1 MQGMRLA
8 PGEVGVVQ
16 FRKKPSG
23 RYAARVRF
31 RDHTGA
37 WRSVQVTAETKT
49 AADRRVRAALQ
60 RALETSGSG
69 EYTSKT
75 TFGVVAEEWYS
86 GIADLVDHGQRS
98 PSTLG
103 LYRHVLDRH
112 VLPGLGSLR
121 LQEITPARVD
131 RFLQDK
137 RRSTGYST
145 AKLCRSVASGVC
157 GLAVRRDAL
166 RSNPVR
172 DVSTLEKR
180 GEREARALTPEECRE
195 WLAILDSSELARRKD
210 LPDFT
215 RFLLGTGC
223 RLGEGV
229 GVLWED
235 LDLERHL
242 LHVRRTVLRVKGR
255 GLVAKQPKTRSGERV
270 LRIPYW
276 LVQLL
281 FARRSQL
288 EEAVGPVFPD
298 RHGGYRD
305 RNNIEADFRKVR
317 QGTAFEWVVPHVY
330 RKTVAT
336 MLDQGG
342 LSARLIADQL
352 GHSRISMT
360 QDVYLGRRAVD
371 GSVASAL
378 EGLLDVDESG
388 DEDPGS
394 VSLTVVS

>member
-1 MQGMRLA
+1 MGGVAEGLGGLMQGMRLA

-37 WRSVQVTAETKT
+37 WRSLQVTAETKS
-49 AADRRVRAALQ
+49 AADRRVREALG

-69 EYTSKT
+69 EYSSKT

-86 GIADLVDHGQRS
+86 GIEDLVEHGQRS

-121 LQEITPARVD
+121 LAEMTPARVD

-137 RRSTGYST
+137 RRSAGYST

-172 DVSTLEKR
+172 DVSTLERR
-180 GEREARALTPEECRE
+180 GEREARALSPQECRE
-195 WLAILDSSELARRKD
+195 WLAILDASLLARRKD
-210 LPDFT
+210 LPDLT

-229 GVLWED
+229 GVHWED
-235 LDLERHL
+235 LDLDRHL
-242 LHVRRTVLRVKGR
+242 LRVHRTVLRVKGR
-255 GLVAKQPKTRSGERV
+255 GLVAKQPKTRSG
-270 LRIPYW
+270 
-276 LVQLL
+276 
-281 FARRSQL
+281 
-288 EEAVGPVFPD
+288 
-298 RHGGYRD
+298 
-305 RNNIEADFRKVR
+305 
-317 QGTAFEWVVPHVY
+317 QGCF
-330 RKTVAT
+330 
-336 MLDQGG
+336 G
-342 LSARLIADQL
+342 
-352 GHSRISMT
+352 SRIGWCGCSANAS
-360 QDVYLGRRAVD
+360 QDWRKRWVRSSRTGVVVTGTGTTSRLTTGRCGRGPPLSGWCLTYTGRLWPRCSTRAV
-371 GSVASAL
+371 
-378 EGLLDVDESG
+378 
-388 DEDPGS
+388 
-394 VSLTVVS
+394 